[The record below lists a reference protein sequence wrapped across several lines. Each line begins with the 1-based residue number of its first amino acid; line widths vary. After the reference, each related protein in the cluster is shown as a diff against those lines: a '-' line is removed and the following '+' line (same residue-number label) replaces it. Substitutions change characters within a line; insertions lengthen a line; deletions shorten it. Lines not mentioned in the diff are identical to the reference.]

1 MAGSVRNIINEDAE
15 LICSKV
21 DLGTLDGKTILISG
35 ASGLLGVY
43 FITCLKLLNEK
54 GLNIKTVA
62 VFRSELPNYLLQGE
76 FPNLQIF
83 KGDITDIGF
92 CKSLPN
98 ADLIVH
104 AAGYGQP
111 IKFMDEPE
119 KTLKLNTFSSFL
131 LFDKLNKGGR
141 FLFVSSSE
149 VYSGL
154 DAQVYT
160 EEQIGN
166 TNTSHPRACYIE
178 GKRGGEAICYAY
190 SSKGVNAYS
199 VRLAHTYGPGTK
211 KGDKRV
217 ILSFIEKALQG
228 KIEMLDDGKA
238 LRTYCYIADAV
249 EIMWHVLLKGTQ
261 NVYNLGG
268 NSQTSIAGL
277 AKTIGGI
284 MNVPVIVPES
294 TQSVSGAPA
303 DVQLD
308 MTRVRTEFGKTDYI
322 PLNEGLRRTI
332 DWYLTINA

>member
-1 MAGSVRNIINEDAE
+1 MTVSVKNIIQEDAK
-15 LICSKV
+15 LICNKI
-21 DLGTLDGKTILISG
+21 DFNALHGKTILISG

-43 FITCLKLLNEK
+43 FITCLKLLNES
-54 GLNIKTVA
+54 GLDIKTIA
-62 VFRSELPNYLLQGE
+62 VFRSELPDYLLQGE

-83 KGDITDIGF
+83 KGDITDYEF

-98 ADLIVH
+98 ADFIVH

-119 KTLKLNTFSSFL
+119 KTIKLNTFSTFL
-131 LFDKLNKGGR
+131 LFDKLNKGGH

-154 DAQVYT
+154 TTQVYT
-160 EEQIGN
+160 EEQIGT

-190 SSKGVNAYS
+190 SSKGVNAHS

-228 KIEMLDDGKA
+228 KIEMLDAGEA

-249 EIMWHVLLKGTQ
+249 EIMWNILLKGTQ
-261 NVYNLGG
+261 SVYNLGG

-277 AKTIGGI
+277 AQSIGKI
-284 MNVPVIVPES
+284 MGVPVIVPES
-294 TQSVSGAPA
+294 TQGVSGAPT

-308 MTRVRTEFGKTDYI
+308 MTRVRTEFGKTDYVQ
-322 PLNEGLRRTI
+322 LDEGLQRTI
-332 DWYLTINA
+332 NWYLNINA